1 MTHYLRAYHDAI
13 LVGVGTVLADDPKL
27 TCRYGNFS
35 KIRPVVIDPKGKWTY
50 SESTLSKLC
59 RDNSALAPYIFINKN
74 TKIDPEEK
82 KCLEAQG
89 GFYHVLPLEDDYR
102 DNWARILEALHAY
115 GTESVMIE
123 GGASVI
129 NSLLLCENLV
139 DSIIIT
145 VGPVFLGKEGV
156 EVSPLTQVE
165 LKETKWWVGEKDS
178 VLAARI
184 TDQEATSAASQ
195 PA

>member
-35 KIRPVVIDPKGKWTY
+35 KIRPVVIDPKGKWKY
-50 SESTLSKLC
+50 SESTLTKLC
-59 RDNSALAPYIFINKN
+59 VDNSALAPYIFIDKN
-74 TKIDPEEK
+74 TKIDSEESK
-82 KCLEAQG
+82 LLQSQG
-89 GFYHVLPLEDDYR
+89 GFYHSLPLEEDYGA
-102 DNWARILEALHAY
+102 NWVLVLEALHAY
-115 GTESVMIE
+115 GIESVMIE

-129 NSLLLCENLV
+129 NSLLLCKDLV

-156 EVSPLTQVE
+156 EVSPMAQVE
-165 LKETKWWVGEKDS
+165 LKETKWWIGEKDS

-184 TDQEATSAASQ
+184 TEQEENTESK
-195 PA
+195 